1 MAKTSKSWVKI
12 LLVVP
17 SIMIALSMLRPKTLF
32 QSFKDPTDVC
42 KQEGAILLPQPG
54 DDQFDLNKVYDIQIT

>member
-1 MAKTSKSWVKI
+1 
-12 LLVVP
+12 
-17 SIMIALSMLRPKTLF
+17 MIALSMLRSNTLF
-32 QSFKDPTDVC
+32 QDFKDPTDVC